1 MSGQRLIDLSHP
13 IAETTPPW
21 PGSPKMEIMSLDRAE
36 LSTESERHS
45 NCSRVAI
52 NIHYGTHMDAPFH
65 FVSSGKTID
74 QVPLDWTY
82 GMATLVRLSGQGPG
96 TEVSRNDLLP
106 WTDSLKRTRK
116 AILQTGWSARWMKP
130 DFFENY
136 PVITPDAAAF
146 LVECGVHL
154 VGMEMPS
161 VDNAPHDTHMVLLGG
176 ECLIVESLRGL
187 EQISSDEFLFS
198 ATPLCFQNLDGSPV
212 RAVAIVAE

>member
-1 MSGQRLIDLSHP
+1 MTEQRLLDLSHP
-13 IAETTPPW
+13 IGEATTPW
-21 PGSPKMEIMSLDRAE
+21 PGSPKMELTHLDRAE
-36 LSTESERHS
+36 LSTASERHS
-45 NCSRVAI
+45 NCTRVAI
-52 NIHYGTHMDAPFH
+52 NIHFGTHMDAPFH
-65 FVSSGKTID
+65 FASSGRTID
-74 QVPLDWTY
+74 QVPLEWTY
-82 GMATLVRLSGQGPG
+82 GMATMMRLQNKGSGTQISRGDLV
-96 TEVSRNDLLP
+96 P

-116 AILQTGWSARWMKP
+116 AIVQTGWATRWTKR

-146 LVECGVHL
+146 LLECGVHL

-187 EQISSDEFLFS
+187 EQISTDEFLFS

-212 RAVAIVAE
+212 RAMAILSQ